1 MNSIIIM
8 GRLTSDP
15 ELKTTQSQK
24 AVTSFTVAVDRNNAN
39 KDVDFLPVVAWDK
52 GAEFI
57 TRYFRKGERIL
68 IRGTLQ
74 TRKWT
79 DKDNKTHVAYDIVA
93 NTAEFCERKST
104 EAPSAPPSAP
114 QPQFHKAP
122 TIEYEYDP
130 NDDLPF

>member
-1 MNSIIIM
+1 MNCIIIM

-57 TRYFRKGERIL
+57 TKYFRKGERIL

-74 TRKWT
+74 SRKWT

-93 NTAEFCERKST
+93 NTAEFCEKRET
-104 EAPSAPPSAP
+104 PSATPSAP
-114 QPQFHKAP
+114 QPQVHTADV
-122 TIEYEYDP
+122 EYDP